1 VHTPGSTGTAIII
14 PRSSTAEPTGVRSS
28 RQQDRSSHKDGQR
41 RIFIMLKNVS
51 RLQLAAS
58 WLAAVVVLFA
68 VSVVLGANVSIGAS
82 ELWLLACFAP
92 PTVMLFVWRAPTP
105 TVAELLYIVNQPD
118 KDGRR

>member
-1 VHTPGSTGTAIII
+1 
-14 PRSSTAEPTGVRSS
+14 
-28 RQQDRSSHKDGQR
+28 
-41 RIFIMLKNVS
+41 MLKNVS
-51 RLQLAAS
+51 RPKLAAS
-58 WLAAVVVLFA
+58 WFAAIVVLFA

-105 TVAELLYIVNQPD
+105 TVAELLFAANQPR